1 MISGIKKEPCKKLT
15 TFDVKSKKPNGH
27 LIELYKDNDK
37 TLVYLT
43 AASPGAFKGYH
54 LHTVR
59 KSHYVPLRGKMKV
72 TVVSGNEKEECI
84 LDSAHPERL
93 LIPTNVYIGLENVGQ
108 DEAWL
113 INFPDPAYDPNLKNE
128 QLDKSREEIEG
139 K

>member
-1 MISGIKKEPCKKLT
+1 MIVGIKKEPCKKVT
-15 TFDVKSKKPNGH
+15 TFDVKTKEPNGH

-37 TLVYLT
+37 TVVYLS

-59 KSHYVPLRGKMKV
+59 KSHYVPIKGKMKV
-72 TVVSGNEKEECI
+72 TIISGGEKEEHI
-84 LDSAHPERL
+84 LDSASPERL
-93 LIPTNVYIGLENVGQ
+93 LLPTNVYIGLENIGSE
-108 DEAWL
+108 DAWL
-113 INFPDPAYDPNLKNE
+113 INFPDPAYDPTLRGE

>member
-1 MISGIKKEPCKKLT
+1 MIPGIKKEPCKKVT
-15 TFDVKSKKPNGH
+15 TFDVKTRESNGH

-37 TLVYLT
+37 TVVYLS

-72 TVVSGNEKEECI
+72 TVVSGLEKEEYI
-84 LDSAHPERL
+84 LDSANPQRL
-93 LIPTNVYIGLENVGQ
+93 LLPTNVYIGLENIGHE
-108 DEAWL
+108 EAWL
-113 INFPDPAYDPNLKNE
+113 INFPDPAYDPNLKGE